1 METVATPFI
10 GDAEC
15 GPISAGPA
23 QMPRWSKT
31 PRTIFILSI
40 LFLASLVS
48 ALDSTIVTT
57 LTHTIMSDLESP
69 LVVSWLGAS
78 YLIATAL
85 VQPLCGQFSDIYTRR
100 ACLLVGSV
108 AFFLGN
114 VTCGMAESLSLL
126 VFGRALSGIGGGI
139 LTIMTTI
146 VLTDVTHPGA
156 RGVWQGINNIVFGF
170 GHGSGGLFGGLVAH
184 RWSWRVAFVS
194 FSVPAFLVMLGATL
208 LPEPVRRPNQI
219 TTTASTAEESI
230 ATGNEDVPL
239 LPKLNSPRRK
249 VDAVG
254 TILLCLGLG
263 LLLASSEQLE
273 LCSSNL
279 DLRLVSFGFV
289 ISFIMLAIFTYH
301 SVFMTQDAL
310 LPLPLLIQSPSVGY
324 SCLIT
329 FLSQFGFTIS
339 EFYLPYFIS
348 LQEHTEMEVI
358 GWCLVPLSVGAAA
371 GSFFA
376 GSLTSR
382 FDTSH
387 LLLGSSAVSFIGT
400 LGVPLT
406 LHGTYA
412 LTYQLVFIFLW
423 GFGFGGL
430 ATASLLRMLDS
441 IEKRWRDRKT
451 GKAFYRTFVKL
462 HKHCWHINQ
471 PVFDYQGN
479 SGRWLKD
486 NGVFQDGGLVFQ
498 FEDHWGTVFIGL
510 ASQAVHTEDGPER
523 AGYPLP
529 DHDFITWA
537 DLLAPEQSDDGK
549 EKVDIED
556 SPVFIVQALLI
567 PPGPDQQ
574 PGTAPETISLK
585 NRTGNEVDLSGWKIR
600 IKTGDTQ
607 TLPSGTRIGAAETN
621 TIELASHFPTMAAL
635 SLFSMRK
642 DSRYMVLATQELK
655 RTAL

>member
-10 GDAEC
+10 EDAEC
-15 GPISAGPA
+15 GLISGNPA
-23 QMPRWSKT
+23 QMPKWSKT

-69 LVVSWLGAS
+69 SVVSWLGAS

-100 ACLLVGSV
+100 VCLLVGSV

-114 VTCGMAESLSLL
+114 VTCSIAESLALL

-146 VLTDVTHPGA
+146 VLTDVTRPEA
-156 RGVWQGINNIVFGF
+156 RGIWQGINNIVFGF

-194 FSVPAFLVMLGATL
+194 LSVPAFLIMLGATL

-219 TTTASTAEESI
+219 TTTASAAEEST
-230 ATGNEDVPL
+230 ATGSEDIPL
-239 LPKLNSPRRK
+239 IPKLNSPRRK

-263 LLLASSEQLE
+263 SLLASSEQLE
-273 LCSSNL
+273 LCRSNL

-289 ISFIMLAIFTYH
+289 ISFIMLAIFSYH

-310 LPLPLLIQSPSVGY
+310 LPLPLLTQSPSVGY

-348 LQEHTEMEVI
+348 LQEHTKMEVI

-371 GSFFA
+371 ASFFA

-382 FDTSH
+382 FNTSH
-387 LLLGSSAVSFIGT
+387 LLLASSAVAIIGT

-406 LHGTYA
+406 PHGTYA

-430 ATASLLRMLDS
+430 ATASLVRMLDS
-441 IEKRWRDRKT
+441 TDQRPCYTPHDPSGELLVYQLQVSCFT
-451 GKAFYRTFVKL
+451 GS
-462 HKHCWHINQ
+462 
-471 PVFDYQGN
+471 GN
-479 SGRWLKD
+479 SNL
-486 NGVFQDGGLVFQ
+486 NAF
-498 FEDHWGTVFIGL
+498 
-510 ASQAVHTEDGPER
+510 
-523 AGYPLP
+523 
-529 DHDFITWA
+529 
-537 DLLAPEQSDDGK
+537 
-549 EKVDIED
+549 
-556 SPVFIVQALLI
+556 
-567 PPGPDQQ
+567 
-574 PGTAPETISLK
+574 
-585 NRTGNEVDLSGWKIR
+585 
-600 IKTGDTQ
+600 
-607 TLPSGTRIGAAETN
+607 
-621 TIELASHFPTMAAL
+621 
-635 SLFSMRK
+635 
-642 DSRYMVLATQELK
+642 
-655 RTAL
+655 

>member
-10 GDAEC
+10 EDAEC
-15 GPISAGPA
+15 GLISGNPA
-23 QMPRWSKT
+23 QMPKWSKT

-69 LVVSWLGAS
+69 SVVSWLGAS

-100 ACLLVGSV
+100 
-108 AFFLGN
+108 
-114 VTCGMAESLSLL
+114 SLALL

-146 VLTDVTHPGA
+146 VLTDVTRPEA
-156 RGVWQGINNIVFGF
+156 RGIWQGINNIVFGF

-194 FSVPAFLVMLGATL
+194 LSVPAFLIMLGATL

-219 TTTASTAEESI
+219 TTTASAAEEST
-230 ATGNEDVPL
+230 ATGSEDIPL
-239 LPKLNSPRRK
+239 IPKLNSPRRK

-263 LLLASSEQLE
+263 SLLASSEQLE
-273 LCSSNL
+273 LCRSNL

-289 ISFIMLAIFTYH
+289 ISFIMLAIFSYH

-310 LPLPLLIQSPSVGY
+310 LPLPLLTQSPSVGY

-348 LQEHTEMEVI
+348 LQEHTKMEVI

-382 FDTSH
+382 FNTSH
-387 LLLGSSAVSFIGT
+387 LLLASSAVAIIGT

-406 LHGTYA
+406 PHGTYA

-430 ATASLLRMLDS
+430 ATASLVRMLDS
-441 IEKRWRDRKT
+441 TDAK
-451 GKAFYRTFVKL
+451 
-462 HKHCWHINQ
+462 
-471 PVFDYQGN
+471 
-479 SGRWLKD
+479 S
-486 NGVFQDGGLVFQ
+486 
-498 FEDHWGTVFIGL
+498 
-510 ASQAVHTEDGPER
+510 S
-523 AGYPLP
+523 
-529 DHDFITWA
+529 
-537 DLLAPEQSDDGK
+537 
-549 EKVDIED
+549 
-556 SPVFIVQALLI
+556 
-567 PPGPDQQ
+567 
-574 PGTAPETISLK
+574 TAHS
-585 NRTGNEVDLSGWKIR
+585 
-600 IKTGDTQ
+600 
-607 TLPSGTRIGAAETN
+607 
-621 TIELASHFPTMAAL
+621 
-635 SLFSMRK
+635 
-642 DSRYMVLATQELK
+642 
-655 RTAL
+655 